1 MRGKINHQRSFYGI
15 DFLAKK
21 HVLRHR
27 FYQKSKREQHQIQL
41 WIGLGAFTVL
51 LAASFISW
59 ITGIYLIGF
68 LIFPI
73 TLSMIAPFFDTPA
86 LKKSGK
92 LMYHSSLFL
101 SEKPKDGLIKIHG
114 GTLFDYVFVLDP
126 ELNSRQRTNIVLQQ
140 YLEGL
145 LCLIEQYDGTENI
158 MVSGT
163 SYIINKRTAERVGFT
178 VTKTDALQKM
188 ILMVNY
194 FNVLTSYS
202 IAKGKLSFPKLNATK
217 TFEAKMDELVERKQ
231 LIGDLNEKLKR
242 SITT

>member
-1 MRGKINHQRSFYGI
+1 M
-15 DFLAKK
+15 AKK

-59 ITGIYLIGF
+59 ITGIYLISF

-73 TLSMIAPFFDTPA
+73 TLSIIAPFFDTPA

-114 GTLFDYVFVLDP
+114 GTLFDYVFVLDRKM
-126 ELNSRQRTNIVLQQ
+126 NGRQRTNIILQQ

-145 LCLIEQYDGTENI
+145 LSLIDEHDKTQNMKI
-158 MVSGT
+158 SGT

-178 VTKTDALQKM
+178 VTKTDTIQKF
-188 ILMVNY
+188 ILMFNY
-194 FNVLTSYS
+194 FNVLITYS
-202 IAKGKLSFPKLNATK
+202 IAKGKLSFPKLNRTM
-217 TFEAKMDELVERKQ
+217 TFEANLNVLIERKTFIRQ
-231 LIGDLNEKLKR
+231 LNEKLTR
-242 SITT
+242 GIE